1 MGFIYLLYNDAG
13 YGYIGQTSR
22 RTMNQR
28 IKDHKKKEN
37 KCRSKILGEFEWL
50 VLEEVANE
58 DLLDFESY
66 YYDIY
71 NEMFPNMLVN
81 RCVPLR
87 TKKEGQ
93 RLYYEV
99 NKEGISNKKRIYHKA
114 NKGKL
119 AEYKERRNELQRIR
133 RAKAK
138 NNLTPV

>member
-22 RTMNQR
+22 RTMNKR

-81 RCVPLR
+81 GCVPLR
-87 TKKEGQ
+87 TKKEG
-93 RLYYEV
+93 RRVSYES
-99 NKEGISNKKRIYHKA
+99 NKEKILASQRDYREA
-114 NKGKL
+114 NKEKL